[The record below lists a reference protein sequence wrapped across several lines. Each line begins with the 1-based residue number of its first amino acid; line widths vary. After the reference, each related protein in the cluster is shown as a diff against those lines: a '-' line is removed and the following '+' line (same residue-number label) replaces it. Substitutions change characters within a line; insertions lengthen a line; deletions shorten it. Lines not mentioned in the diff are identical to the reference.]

1 MTDTQQR
8 EAARQFFY
16 KWNGRGKEDED
27 ARSYWIDIL
36 MKIFGVPDV
45 TDYVDF
51 EKKVVSPTG
60 TKNRIDAY
68 IKETRVLIEQK
79 SLGVPLDK
87 PQAGHGG
94 KTPYEQAKEYD
105 NYLAYD
111 ERARWI
117 ILSNFSDIWIYDMST
132 QAPEPVKLRLESMQ
146 EKYSMLEFLVNK
158 EKQRV
163 SDEMRVS
170 LQAGELVG
178 RMYDLFRKQYIN
190 PDSPEAQTS
199 LNKLCVR
206 IVFCLFGEDSGL
218 FGKKSMFHD
227 YMAKYNAQQARKAL
241 QNLFVV
247 LNQKP
252 EERDPYL
259 PEDNPLLAQFPYVNG
274 GLFADDN
281 IEIPPLTDEIMS
293 LLLRDASDDFD
304 WSGISPTI
312 FGAVFESTL
321 NAETRRA
328 GGMHYTSIE
337 NIHKVINPLF
347 LDDLKKELDGIL
359 YEEAGIDREEDPEWI
374 AIRRAESAAQRIKDY
389 NTRSIAMVD
398 IQKQIKNYESRK
410 RRKKNTSLN
419 DKRKQLTAYRD
430 KLASLT
436 FLDPACGSGNFLT
449 ETYLSLRRLDNE
461 ALRQLTAL
469 SQTEGQITFVFGG
482 TDDPVKVRISQ
493 MYGIEINDFAVT
505 VAKTALWISEYQML
519 KETEAI
525 LHRPIDFLPLK
536 TNAHIVEGNAL
547 RLDWADV
554 VPPKELSYIM
564 GNPPFVGAY
573 LMTPQQRFDLKQ
585 CFGDKFPGIGSLD
598 YVAGWYK
605 IAAEYMRGTRIECA
619 LVSTNSITQGEVAGY
634 LWPTLFET
642 GLKINFAHRTFI
654 WNSEATNQAHVHCVI
669 IGFAMDDRKKKLL
682 FDGES
687 LSYPKNINAYLLDAP
702 NVIIVSRGHPL
713 CDVKRLTKGNQ
724 PTDGGHL
731 ILSQDE
737 RDALIVADPAA
748 ATYVKR
754 YVGARDYLNNDQIR
768 YCLWLKDVEPSRYYK
783 NKEVMHRLQLVR
795 EERLNSSAA
804 PTRKAA
810 DTPFKFFSTPQTNE
824 PYLIIPRHSS
834 VNRRYIPIGFM
845 TPDIIASDA
854 CSIICGIGLYE
865 FGVLTSSVHMAWMRA
880 VAGRLKSDYRY
891 SGGVVYN
898 TFPWPETSEA
908 EKKQIENTADA
919 ILQTRARYEC
929 TLAEL
934 YNPVTMPQELQ
945 KAHTAND
952 IAVMNAYGMPKG
964 TTEADQVAWL
974 MRLYQE
980 KVEEMNPKQT

>member
-36 MKIFGVPDV
+36 MKIFAVPDV

-117 ILSNFSDIWIYDMST
+117 ITSNFSDIWIYDMST
-132 QAPEPVKLRLESMQ
+132 QAPEPVKLRLEAIQ

-163 SDEMRVS
+163 SDEMRIS

-190 PDSPEAQTS
+190 PDSLEAQIS

-227 YMAKYNAQQARKAL
+227 YMEQFDAQHARKAL
-241 QNLFVV
+241 RDLFIV

-274 GLFADDN
+274 GLFADDD

-359 YEEAGIDREEDPEWI
+359 YEEAGIDREKDPEWI
-374 AIRRAESAAQRIKDY
+374 AIRRAESAAQKIKDY
-389 NTRSIAMVD
+389 NTRSVAMAD
-398 IQKQIKNYESRK
+398 IQKQIRNYENRK
-410 RRKKNTSLN
+410 RRRKNTSLN
-419 DKRKQLTAYRD
+419 EKRKQLTTYRD
-430 KLASLT
+430 KLAGLN

-461 ALRQLTAL
+461 ALRQLIAL
-469 SQTEGQITFVFGG
+469 TQTEGQITFAYDG

-554 VPPKELSYIM
+554 VPPENLSYIM
-564 GNPPFVGAY
+564 GNPPFVGNSR
-573 LMTPQQRFDLKQ
+573 LSEPQKADRERLFDERS
-585 CFGDKFPGIGSLD
+585 GELD
-598 YVAGWYK
+598 YVACWYK
-605 IAAEYMRGTRIECA
+605 VAADYMGLYPIRCA
-619 LVSTNSITQGEVAGY
+619 FVSTNSICQGQQVYPLWSVIFGTGY
-634 LWPTLFET
+634 H
-642 GLKINFAHRTFI
+642 IDFAHTTFI
-654 WNSEATNQAHVHCVI
+654 WDSEANSKAHVYCVI
-669 IGFAMDDRKKKLL
+669 VGFSRFWNGQRKLYTEKTVSEVSHINGYLA
-682 FDGES
+682 DGPDVFIE
-687 LSYPKNINAYLLDAP
+687 KRTN
-702 NVIIVSRGHPL
+702 PL
-713 CDVKRLTKGNQ
+713 CESPRVIKGFQ
-724 PTDGGHL
+724 PTDNGNL
-731 ILSQDE
+731 VMDDDE
-737 RDALIVADPAA
+737 KEALLKDEPAA
-748 ATYVKR
+748 EKWIRPFIT
-754 YVGARDYLNNDQIR
+754 AREYIYQKNR
-768 YCLWLKDVEPSRYYK
+768 WCLWLVGASPAEINSMPLVKKRVIACKEWRDKQVITGDAYK
-783 NKEVMHRLQLVR
+783 LRNTPALMRKNTKFYESDFIVMPRVTG
-795 EERLNSSAA
+795 ER
-804 PTRKAA
+804 
-810 DTPFKFFSTPQTNE
+810 
-824 PYLIIPRHSS
+824 
-834 VNRRYIPIGFM
+834 RRYIPFGFVKKGAIPGDSIM
-845 TPDIIASDA
+845 LALDASLYHFGIL
-854 CSIICGIGLYE
+854 CSN
-865 FGVLTSSVHMAWMRA
+865 VHNAWTRQ
-880 VAGRLKSDYRY
+880 VAGRLKGDYRY
-891 SGGVVYN
+891 SSDIVYN
-898 TFPWPETSEA
+898 NFPWPTPSDEQRAKIEEA
-908 EKKQIENTADA
+908 AQGIIDARALYPDSSLAD
-919 ILQTRARYEC
+919 
-929 TLAEL
+929 L
-934 YNPVTMPQELQ
+934 YDPMTMPPELSM
-945 KAHTAND
+945 AHDRNNA
-952 IAVMNAYGMPKG
+952 AVMHAYGMSIKG
-964 TTEADQVAWL
+964 TTEVDCVAWL

-980 KVEEMNPKQT
+980 NVGESG